1 MSRLSRE
8 KKREQQQAAD
18 AANRAAVPVDVR
30 VPSDGSDE
38 PVAYVDGARVIAGPG
53 EEIQQAVLN
62 RLHRIAVATGHAV
75 HATVRDERIG
85 YVVPLRVAPDGF
97 STFAAQPVQLRG
109 VRDREQAS
117 PETPAPGIPP
127 APEKPRGPAPQSPPA
142 GPHTDRP
149 THLLRPVPEPE
160 APEDLRPAATSEATR
175 DARPTPAP
183 EGRQP
188 EARRPE
194 ARQPEARRPEARQPE
209 ARRPEARQPEARRP
223 EARQPEAPATPG
235 PSAPTPGAPA
245 APAAVPAPGAV
256 PASGAPGSQV
266 SAPLT
271 PVQDVTPT
279 FPLHPS
285 PGIGTGTGGG
295 TRTGTGSGTGTESGT
310 GTGCGTGTESGF
322 GSGSGSGTG
331 SEAPYD
337 SPPTFRLRRVPPPGT
352 VAPPTGVFGPPPD
365 MDARPHPAPSGA
377 ATAPAPVRTPTSDLA
392 AALDSDPD
400 PRPTPPR
407 GFDAVA
413 EAVLGDE
420 PAAPA
425 GSPLAAP
432 VERINEAVR
441 AGRIDTAAALADETL
456 EQAAQ
461 ALGAEHPEV
470 LRLRELTA
478 YIAYLA
484 GEPVRAFRLSLD
496 LAVVCRRAGDS
507 EAAYGNVRSAA
518 TAWRGVRDPLLGL
531 ELGHDLI
538 ALWTELASEGG
549 PAADE
554 EEELDSARARMGRLT
569 TRARDQR

>member
-38 PVAYVDGARVIAGPG
+38 PGAYVDGVRVIAGPG

-85 YVVPLRVAPDGF
+85 YVVPLRVAPDG
-97 STFAAQPVQLRG
+97 SSAFAAQPVQLRG
-109 VRDREQAS
+109 ARDRGQAPS
-117 PETPAPGIPP
+117 ETPAPGIPP
-127 APEKPRGPAPQSPPA
+127 APETPRAPEPQFPPA
-142 GPHTDRP
+142 GPDTGRP
-149 THLLRPVPEPE
+149 THLLRAVPEQV
-160 APEDLRPAATSEATR
+160 APEDLRQAPASEAPR
-175 DARPTPAP
+175 DSRPAP
-183 EGRQP
+183 ASEF
-188 EARRPE
+188 
-194 ARQPEARRPEARQPE
+194 
-209 ARRPEARQPEARRP
+209 
-223 EARQPEAPATPG
+223 RQPEAPEASRPA
-235 PSAPTPGAPA
+235 APEPGAPA
-245 APAAVPAPGAV
+245 APGSVPVSGASRSGTPAP
-256 PASGAPGSQV
+256 PA
-266 SAPLT
+266 

-279 FPLHPS
+279 FPLHPI
-285 PGIGTGTGGG
+285 P
-295 TRTGTGSGTGTESGT
+295 GTGSGTGT
-310 GTGCGTGTESGF
+310 
-322 GSGSGSGTG
+322 GTG
-331 SEAPYD
+331 SETPLD

-365 MDARPHPAPSGA
+365 MDARPHPVQTDA
-377 ATAPAPVRTPTSDLA
+377 AMGPAPAPVPAPASDLA
-392 AALDSDPD
+392 AALDADPD

-425 GSPLAAP
+425 GSPLAGP
-432 VERINEAVR
+432 MGRINEAVR
-441 AGRIDTAAALADETL
+441 AGRIDTAARLADETL
-456 EQAAQ
+456 EHVAQ

-496 LAVVCRRAGDS
+496 LAGVCRRAGDT

-538 ALWTELASEGG
+538 ALWTELVSEGG

-554 EEELDSARARMGRLT
+554 EEELDSARARMHRLT
-569 TRARDQR
+569 TRARDLR

>member
-38 PVAYVDGARVIAGPG
+38 PGAYVDGVRVIAGPG

-62 RLHRIAVATGHAV
+62 RLHRIALATGHAV

-85 YVVPLRVAPDGF
+85 YVVPLRVAPDG
-97 STFAAQPVQLRG
+97 SSAFAAQPVQLRG
-109 VRDREQAS
+109 ARERGGVPS
-117 PETPAPGIPP
+117 ETPSSGIAP
-127 APEKPRGPAPQSPPA
+127 APETPRGPAPSPEGAHTAPPSPPFA
-142 GPHTDRP
+142 PRNDRP
-149 THLLRPVPEPE
+149 THLLRPVPESE
-160 APEDLRPAATSEATR
+160 APEDLWPAPASASAS
-175 DARPTPAP
+175 DAQHPETPA
-183 EGRQP
+183 
-188 EARRPE
+188 
-194 ARQPEARRPEARQPE
+194 
-209 ARRPEARQPEARRP
+209 
-223 EARQPEAPATPG
+223 
-235 PSAPTPGAPA
+235 
-245 APAAVPAPGAV
+245 APGAV
-256 PASGAPGSQV
+256 SASGTSGSDTSGSDTPAPGS
-266 SAPLT
+266 A
-271 PVQDVTPT
+271 
-279 FPLHPS
+279 
-285 PGIGTGTGGG
+285 
-295 TRTGTGSGTGTESGT
+295 
-310 GTGCGTGTESGF
+310 
-322 GSGSGSGTG
+322 
-331 SEAPYD
+331 APYD
-337 SPPTFRLRRVPPPGT
+337 SPPTFRLRRVTPPPGT

-365 MDARPHPAPSGA
+365 MDARPHPAEPEA
-377 ATAPAPVRTPTSDLA
+377 ASAPAPASDPDLE
-392 AALDSDPD
+392 AALAVDPD

-425 GSPLAAP
+425 GSPLADP
-432 VERINEAVR
+432 MERINEAVR
-441 AGRIDTAAALADETL
+441 AGRIDTAARLADETL
-456 EQAAQ
+456 QHAAQ
-461 ALGAEHPEV
+461 TLGAEHPEV

-496 LAVVCRRAGDS
+496 LAVACRCAGDE

-531 ELGHDLI
+531 ELGRDLI

-554 EEELDSARARMGRLT
+554 EELDSARARMDRLT
-569 TRARDQR
+569 TRARDLG

>member
-38 PVAYVDGARVIAGPG
+38 PGAYVDGVRVIAGPG

-85 YVVPLRVAPDGF
+85 YVVPLRVAPDG
-97 STFAAQPVQLRG
+97 SSAFAAQPVQLRRA
-109 VRDREQAS
+109 RDRGQAS
-117 PETPAPGIPP
+117 SGTPAPGIPP
-127 APEKPRGPAPQSPPA
+127 APETPRGPEPQSPPA
-142 GPHTDRP
+142 GPDTDRP
-149 THLLRPVPEPE
+149 TRLLRPVPEPE
-160 APEDLRPAATSEATR
+160 APEDLRPAPASEAPR
-175 DARPTPAP
+175 DSRPAP
-183 EGRQP
+183 AS

-194 ARQPEARRPEARQPE
+194 A
-209 ARRPEARQPEARRP
+209 
-223 EARQPEAPATPG
+223 PAASG
-235 PSAPTPGAPA
+235 PSAPEPGAPA
-245 APAAVPAPGAV
+245 APRAVPVSG
-256 PASGAPGSQV
+256 ASGSGTPAPP
-266 SAPLT
+266 APA
-271 PVQDVTPT
+271 QDVTPT
-279 FPLHPS
+279 FPLHPV
-285 PGIGTGTGGG
+285 PGTGPG
-295 TRTGTGSGTGTESGT
+295 T
-310 GTGCGTGTESGF
+310 
-322 GSGSGSGTG
+322 GTG
-331 SEAPYD
+331 SEAPLD
-337 SPPTFRLRRVPPPGT
+337 SPPTFRLRRMPPPGT

-365 MDARPHPAPSGA
+365 MDARPHPVQPDA
-377 ATAPAPVRTPTSDLA
+377 ATGPAPAPVPTPAPDLA
-392 AALDSDPD
+392 AALDADPD

-425 GSPLAAP
+425 GSPLADP
-432 VERINEAVR
+432 MERINEAVR
-441 AGRIDTAAALADETL
+441 AGRIDTAARLADETL
-456 EQAAQ
+456 EHVAQ

-496 LAVVCRRAGDS
+496 LAAVCRRAGDT

-538 ALWTELASEGG
+538 ALWTELVSEGG

-554 EEELDSARARMGRLT
+554 EEELDSARARMDRLT
-569 TRARDQR
+569 TRARDLR

>member
-38 PVAYVDGARVIAGPG
+38 PGAYVDGVRVIAGPG

-62 RLHRIAVATGHAV
+62 RLHRIALATGHAV

-85 YVVPLRVAPDGF
+85 YVVPLRVAPDG
-97 STFAAQPVQLRG
+97 SSAFAAQPVQLRG
-109 VRDREQAS
+109 ARERGGVPS
-117 PETPAPGIPP
+117 ETPSSGIAP
-127 APEKPRGPAPQSPPA
+127 APETPRGPAPSPEGAHTAPPSPPFA
-142 GPHTDRP
+142 PRNDRP
-149 THLLRPVPEPE
+149 THLLRPVPESE
-160 APEDLRPAATSEATR
+160 APEDLRPAPASASAS
-175 DARPTPAP
+175 DAQHPETPA
-183 EGRQP
+183 
-188 EARRPE
+188 
-194 ARQPEARRPEARQPE
+194 
-209 ARRPEARQPEARRP
+209 
-223 EARQPEAPATPG
+223 
-235 PSAPTPGAPA
+235 
-245 APAAVPAPGAV
+245 APGAV
-256 PASGAPGSQV
+256 SASG
-266 SAPLT
+266 T
-271 PVQDVTPT
+271 
-279 FPLHPS
+279 
-285 PGIGTGTGGG
+285 
-295 TRTGTGSGTGTESGT
+295 
-310 GTGCGTGTESGF
+310 
-322 GSGSGSGTG
+322 SGSGTSG
-331 SEAPYD
+331 SDTPAPGSAAPYD
-337 SPPTFRLRRVPPPGT
+337 SPPTFRLRRVTPPPGT

-365 MDARPHPAPSGA
+365 MDARPHPAEPEA
-377 ATAPAPVRTPTSDLA
+377 ASAPAPAPDPDLE
-392 AALDSDPD
+392 AALAVDPD

-425 GSPLAAP
+425 GSPLADP
-432 VERINEAVR
+432 MERINEAVR
-441 AGRIDTAAALADETL
+441 AGRIDTAARLADETL
-456 EQAAQ
+456 EHAAQ
-461 ALGAEHPEV
+461 TLGAEHPEV

-496 LAVVCRRAGDS
+496 LAVACRRAGDE

-531 ELGHDLI
+531 ELGRDLI

-554 EEELDSARARMGRLT
+554 EEELDSAHARMDRLT
-569 TRARDQR
+569 TRARDLG

>member
-38 PVAYVDGARVIAGPG
+38 PGAYVDGVRVIAGPG

-85 YVVPLRVAPDGF
+85 YVVPLRVAPDG
-97 STFAAQPVQLRG
+97 SSAFAAQPVQLRG
-109 VRDREQAS
+109 ARDRGQAPS
-117 PETPAPGIPP
+117 ETPAPGIPP
-127 APEKPRGPAPQSPPA
+127 APETPRAPEPQFPPA
-142 GPHTDRP
+142 GPDTGRP
-149 THLLRPVPEPE
+149 THLLRAVPEQV
-160 APEDLRPAATSEATR
+160 APEDLRQAPASEAPEASRPAA
-175 DARPTPAP
+175 P
-183 EGRQP
+183 E
-188 EARRPE
+188 
-194 ARQPEARRPEARQPE
+194 
-209 ARRPEARQPEARRP
+209 
-223 EARQPEAPATPG
+223 
-235 PSAPTPGAPA
+235 PGAPA
-245 APAAVPAPGAV
+245 APGAV
-256 PASGAPGSQV
+256 PVPGASGSGTPAPP
-266 SAPLT
+266 A

-279 FPLHPS
+279 FPLHPI
-285 PGIGTGTGGG
+285 P
-295 TRTGTGSGTGTESGT
+295 GTGSGTGTET
-310 GTGCGTGTESGF
+310 
-322 GSGSGSGTG
+322 
-331 SEAPYD
+331 PLD

-365 MDARPHPAPSGA
+365 MDARPHPVQTDAAMGPAPVP
-377 ATAPAPVRTPTSDLA
+377 APAPDLA
-392 AALDSDPD
+392 AALDADPD

-413 EAVLGDE
+413 EAVLGDK

-425 GSPLAAP
+425 GSPLAGP
-432 VERINEAVR
+432 MGRINEAVR
-441 AGRIDTAAALADETL
+441 AGRIDTAARLADETL
-456 EQAAQ
+456 EDVAQ

-496 LAVVCRRAGDS
+496 LAGVCRRAGDT

-538 ALWTELASEGG
+538 ALWTELVSEGG

-554 EEELDSARARMGRLT
+554 EEELDSARARMHRLT
-569 TRARDQR
+569 TRARDLR

>member
-38 PVAYVDGARVIAGPG
+38 PGAYVDGVRVIAGPG

-85 YVVPLRVAPDGF
+85 YVVPLRVAPDGS

-109 VRDREQAS
+109 VRDGVRDREQAS
-117 PETPAPGIPP
+117 PETGAPGTPP
-127 APEKPRGPAPQSPPA
+127 APETPRGPAPQSPPA

-149 THLLRPVPEPE
+149 THLLRPVPERE

-175 DARPTPAP
+175 DARPAPAP

-188 EARRPE
+188 EAS
-194 ARQPEARRPEARQPE
+194 
-209 ARRPEARQPEARRP
+209 
-223 EARQPEAPATPG
+223 QPEAPATPG
-235 PSAPTPGAPA
+235 PSAPAPGAPA
-245 APAAVPAPGAV
+245 APGAVPAPGAPGSGV
-256 PASGAPGSQV
+256 PAL
-266 SAPLT
+266 LT

-279 FPLHPS
+279 FPLYPI
-285 PGIGTGTGGG
+285 PGTSTGTGTGGG

-310 GTGCGTGTESGF
+310 GMGCGTGTESWTGTE
-322 GSGSGSGTG
+322 SGTGTGSGTG

-365 MDARPHPAPSGA
+365 MDARTHPAPSGA

-400 PRPTPPR
+400 LRPTPPR

-531 ELGHDLI
+531 ELGHDLV

-569 TRARDQR
+569 ARAHGQR

>member
-8 KKREQQQAAD
+8 KKREQQQDAD

-38 PVAYVDGARVIAGPG
+38 PGAYVDGVRVIAGPG

-85 YVVPLRVAPDGF
+85 YVVPLRVAPDGS

-117 PETPAPGIPP
+117 SEPPAPGIPP
-127 APEKPRGPAPQSPPA
+127 APETPRGPAPQSPPA
-142 GPHTDRP
+142 GPDTGRP
-149 THLLRPVPEPE
+149 THQLRAVPERE
-160 APEDLRPAATSEATR
+160 APEDLRPASTTEAPG
-175 DARPTPAP
+175 DARPGPAF
-183 EGRQP
+183 GD
-188 EARRPE
+188 
-194 ARQPEARRPEARQPE
+194 
-209 ARRPEARQPEARRP
+209 
-223 EARQPEAPATPG
+223 RQPEAPAAPG
-235 PSAPTPGAPA
+235 PSATQRGA
-245 APAAVPAPGAV
+245 
-256 PASGAPGSQV
+256 
-266 SAPLT
+266 SAPVT
-271 PVQDVTPT
+271 PAQDATPT
-279 FPLHPS
+279 FPLHPI
-285 PGIGTGTGGG
+285 PGTETGSGAGTGTGPGA
-295 TRTGTGSGTGTESGT
+295 
-310 GTGCGTGTESGF
+310 
-322 GSGSGSGTG
+322 
-331 SEAPYD
+331 EAPYD
-337 SPPTFRLRRVPPPGT
+337 SPPTFRLRRVPRPGT

-365 MDARPHPAPSGA
+365 MDARPHPVQPDA
-377 ATAPAPVRTPTSDLA
+377 ASAPAPVRTPTSDLA
-392 AALDSDPD
+392 AALDADPD

-425 GSPLAAP
+425 GSPLADP
-432 VERINEAVR
+432 MERINEAVR
-441 AGRIDTAAALADETL
+441 AGRIDTAARLADETL

-484 GEPVRAFRLSLD
+484 GEPLRAFRLSLD
-496 LAVVCRRAGDS
+496 LAVVCRRAGDT

-538 ALWTELASEGG
+538 ALWTDLASEGG

-554 EEELDSARARMGRLT
+554 EEELDSARARMDRLT
-569 TRARDQR
+569 TRARDLR

>member
-38 PVAYVDGARVIAGPG
+38 PGAYVDGVRVIAGPG

-62 RLHRIAVATGHAV
+62 RLHRIALATGHAV

-85 YVVPLRVAPDGF
+85 YVVPLRVAPDG
-97 STFAAQPVQLRG
+97 SSAFAAQPVQLRG
-109 VRDREQAS
+109 ARERGGVPS
-117 PETPAPGIPP
+117 ETPSSGIAP
-127 APEKPRGPAPQSPPA
+127 ASETPRGPAPSPEGAHTAPPSPPFA
-142 GPHTDRP
+142 PRNDRP
-149 THLLRPVPEPE
+149 THLLRPVPESE
-160 APEDLRPAATSEATR
+160 APEDLWPAPASASAS
-175 DARPTPAP
+175 DAQHPETPA
-183 EGRQP
+183 
-188 EARRPE
+188 
-194 ARQPEARRPEARQPE
+194 
-209 ARRPEARQPEARRP
+209 
-223 EARQPEAPATPG
+223 
-235 PSAPTPGAPA
+235 
-245 APAAVPAPGAV
+245 APGAV
-256 PASGAPGSQV
+256 SASGTSGSDTSGSDTPAPGS
-266 SAPLT
+266 A
-271 PVQDVTPT
+271 
-279 FPLHPS
+279 
-285 PGIGTGTGGG
+285 
-295 TRTGTGSGTGTESGT
+295 
-310 GTGCGTGTESGF
+310 
-322 GSGSGSGTG
+322 
-331 SEAPYD
+331 APYD
-337 SPPTFRLRRVPPPGT
+337 SPPTFRLRRVTPPPGT

-365 MDARPHPAPSGA
+365 MDARPHPAEPEA
-377 ATAPAPVRTPTSDLA
+377 ASAPAPAPDPDLE
-392 AALDSDPD
+392 AALAVDPD

-425 GSPLAAP
+425 GSPLADP
-432 VERINEAVR
+432 MERINEAVR
-441 AGRIDTAAALADETL
+441 AGRIDTAARLADETL
-456 EQAAQ
+456 EHAAQ
-461 ALGAEHPEV
+461 TLGAEHPEV

-496 LAVVCRRAGDS
+496 LAVACRRAGDE

-531 ELGHDLI
+531 ELGRDLI

-554 EEELDSARARMGRLT
+554 EEELDSARARMDRLT
-569 TRARDQR
+569 TRARDLG

>member
-38 PVAYVDGARVIAGPG
+38 PGAYVDGVRVIAGPG

-85 YVVPLRVAPDGF
+85 YVVPLRVAPDGS

-117 PETPAPGIPP
+117 SETPAPGTPP
-127 APEKPRGPAPQSPPA
+127 APETPRGPAPQSPPA

-149 THLLRPVPEPE
+149 THLLRPVPERE

-175 DARPTPAP
+175 DARPAPAP

-188 EARRPE
+188 EASQR
-194 ARQPEARRPEARQPE
+194 
-209 ARRPEARQPEARRP
+209 
-223 EARQPEAPATPG
+223 EAPATPG
-235 PSAPTPGAPA
+235 PSAPAPGAVPAPA
-245 APAAVPAPGAV
+245 AARAPGAVPAPGA
-256 PASGAPGSQV
+256 PGSRV

-279 FPLHPS
+279 FPLHLN
-285 PGIGTGTGGG
+285 PGTGTGTGGG

-310 GTGCGTGTESGF
+310 GMGCGTGTESWTGTE
-322 GSGSGSGTG
+322 SGTGTGSGTG

-365 MDARPHPAPSGA
+365 MDARTHPAPSGA

-531 ELGHDLI
+531 ELGHDLV

-569 TRARDQR
+569 ARARGQR

>member
-38 PVAYVDGARVIAGPG
+38 PGAYVDGVRVIAGPG

-85 YVVPLRVAPDGF
+85 YVVPLRVAPDGS

-117 PETPAPGIPP
+117 PETGAPGTPP
-127 APEKPRGPAPQSPPA
+127 APETPRGPAPQFPSA
-142 GPHTDRP
+142 GSHTDRP
-149 THLLRPVPEPE
+149 THLLRPVPERE

-175 DARPTPAP
+175 DARPAPAP

-188 EARRPE
+188 EAS
-194 ARQPEARRPEARQPE
+194 
-209 ARRPEARQPEARRP
+209 
-223 EARQPEAPATPG
+223 QPEAPATPG
-235 PSAPTPGAPA
+235 PSAPAPGAPA
-245 APAAVPAPGAV
+245 APGAV
-256 PASGAPGSQV
+256 AASGAPGSRV

-279 FPLHPS
+279 FPLYPI
-285 PGIGTGTGGG
+285 PGTSTGTGGG

-310 GTGCGTGTESGF
+310 GMGCGTGTESWTGTE
-322 GSGSGSGTG
+322 SGTGTGSGTG

-365 MDARPHPAPSGA
+365 MDARTHPAPSGA

-531 ELGHDLI
+531 ELGHDLV

-569 TRARDQR
+569 ARARGQR

>member
-30 VPSDGSDE
+30 VPSHGSDE
-38 PVAYVDGARVIAGPG
+38 PGAYVDGARVIAGPG

-85 YVVPLRVAPDGF
+85 YVVPLRVAPDGS

-127 APEKPRGPAPQSPPA
+127 APETPRGPAPQSPPA

-149 THLLRPVPEPE
+149 THLLRPVPERE

-175 DARPTPAP
+175 DARPAPAP

-188 EARRPE
+188 EAR
-194 ARQPEARRPEARQPE
+194 QPEVS
-209 ARRPEARQPEARRP
+209 
-223 EARQPEAPATPG
+223 QPEAPATPG
-235 PSAPTPGAPA
+235 PSAPTPGAVPAPA
-245 APAAVPAPGAV
+245 AARAPGAVPAPGA
-256 PASGAPGSQV
+256 PGSEV
-266 SAPLT
+266 SAPLI
-271 PVQDVTPT
+271 PVQDATPT
-279 FPLHPS
+279 FPLHLNP
-285 PGIGTGTGGG
+285 GTGTGGG
-295 TRTGTGSGTGTESGT
+295 TRTGTGSGIGSESGT
-310 GTGCGTGTESGF
+310 GI
-322 GSGSGSGTG
+322 GSGTG

-337 SPPTFRLRRVPPPGT
+337 SPPTFRLRRVPSPGT

-365 MDARPHPAPSGA
+365 MDARAHPAPSGA
-377 ATAPAPVRTPTSDLA
+377 ATAPAPVRTPPSHLA
-392 AALDSDPD
+392 AALDSAPD
-400 PRPTPPR
+400 ARPTPPR

-432 VERINEAVR
+432 VERVNEAVR

-496 LAVVCRRAGDS
+496 LAVVRRRAGDS

-531 ELGHDLI
+531 ELGHDLV

-554 EEELDSARARMGRLT
+554 VEELDSARARMGRLT
-569 TRARDQR
+569 VRAHDQR

>member
-1 MSRLSRE
+1 
-8 KKREQQQAAD
+8 
-18 AANRAAVPVDVR
+18 
-30 VPSDGSDE
+30 
-38 PVAYVDGARVIAGPG
+38 
-53 EEIQQAVLN
+53 
-62 RLHRIAVATGHAV
+62 
-75 HATVRDERIG
+75 
-85 YVVPLRVAPDGF
+85 
-97 STFAAQPVQLRG
+97 
-109 VRDREQAS
+109 
-117 PETPAPGIPP
+117 
-127 APEKPRGPAPQSPPA
+127 
-142 GPHTDRP
+142 
-149 THLLRPVPEPE
+149 
-160 APEDLRPAATSEATR
+160 
-175 DARPTPAP
+175 
-183 EGRQP
+183 
-188 EARRPE
+188 
-194 ARQPEARRPEARQPE
+194 
-209 ARRPEARQPEARRP
+209 
-223 EARQPEAPATPG
+223 
-235 PSAPTPGAPA
+235 
-245 APAAVPAPGAV
+245 
-256 PASGAPGSQV
+256 
-266 SAPLT
+266 
-271 PVQDVTPT
+271 
-279 FPLHPS
+279 
-285 PGIGTGTGGG
+285 
-295 TRTGTGSGTGTESGT
+295 
-310 GTGCGTGTESGF
+310 
-322 GSGSGSGTG
+322 
-331 SEAPYD
+331 
-337 SPPTFRLRRVPPPGT
+337 
-352 VAPPTGVFGPPPD
+352 

-377 ATAPAPVRTPTSDLA
+377 VTAPAPVRTPTSDLA
-392 AALDSDPD
+392 AALDPDPD

-420 PAAPA
+420 PATPA

-496 LAVVCRRAGDS
+496 LAVVCRRGGDS